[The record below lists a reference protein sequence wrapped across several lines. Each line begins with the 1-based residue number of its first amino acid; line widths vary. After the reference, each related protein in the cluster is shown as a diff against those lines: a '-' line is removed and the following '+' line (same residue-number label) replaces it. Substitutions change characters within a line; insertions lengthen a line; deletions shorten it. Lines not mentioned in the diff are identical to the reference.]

1 MYHQPA
7 KQAQIAM
14 KQNEL
19 AKREVNGH
27 IIFYSFNFTHIN
39 ILKI

>member
-19 AKREVNGH
+19 AKREVNRH
-27 IIFYSFNFTHIN
+27 TIFFI
-39 ILKI
+39 